1 MFGRRDEALQARFNA
16 VLDLLS
22 TEIAKKIIGLARMK
36 DAGMR
41 DLSDYEYVSP
51 LTKDRAEFLLRAVI
65 LRDDAMIQR
74 ASTKIT
80 AWGADNRIDDKHV
93 KSLVAEIEGAWS
105 TVLEREGWRNATFSD
120 SGRRIER

>member
-105 TVLEREGWRNATFSD
+105 TVIEREGWRNATFSD